1 MTEQLILIVITAIVT
16 SAGSAMAT
24 VVGLRVHIDYIR
36 TALKDHADVHKEHR
50 DEFKRVHRRIDDV
63 QERISDKDCRFGSA
77 HPGGPHP

>member
-1 MTEQLILIVITAIVT
+1 MTEQILLIIVTAVVT
-16 SAGSAMAT
+16 SAGSAFAT

-63 QERISDKDCRFGSA
+63 AEKIADKDCRFPNREHHA
-77 HPGGPHP
+77 

>member
-36 TALKDHADVHKEHR
+36 TELKEHADVHREHR
-50 DEFKRVHRRIDDV
+50 DEFKRVHRRIDEV
-63 QERISDKDCRFGSA
+63 HDKLIDKECRLPA
-77 HPGGPHP
+77 GGVNHL

>member
-1 MTEQLILIVITAIVT
+1 MTEQIFLIIVTAIVT
-16 SAGSAMAT
+16 SAGSALAT

-63 QERISDKDCRFGSA
+63 QERITERDCRFPA
-77 HPGGPHP
+77 NREHNA

>member
-36 TALKDHADVHKEHR
+36 NTLKDHADVHREHR
-50 DEFKRVHRRIDDV
+50 HEFKRVHRRIDEV
-63 QERISDKDCRFGSA
+63 HDKLIDKECRLPA
-77 HPGGPHP
+77 GGVNHL